1 MSTRREPVSAENN
14 EHETR
19 ELELWERMSTSQG
32 LERAE
37 VLDELSH
44 IAYKKDNYTECLH
57 LVDTSIDI
65 YFKFGGADN
74 YLKELI
80 HLYQGKTHCLEN
92 LKRFDEAA
100 DTFQELAKLHYLADD
115 LHGQVCAARA
125 AARAWYE
132 VKEWQKS
139 LDGHLEATELL
150 DPDATTF
157 SMGMDQINIG
167 MALAKLKR
175 DEDAIVAYLSA
186 RKLFKE
192 AKNPEYVNW
201 CDNYLAMAYFNLGN
215 GPEAKFHAQHYFNY
229 SKVAENLGME
239 AYARY
244 RLGAAFLICEEYV
257 EAEKHLTRALELLSL
272 EDDKDWEDIVAA
284 NKELAKALTEMGRED
299 EANERLER
307 IKTIESTITLP

>member
-1 MSTRREPVSAENN
+1 MSTENN
-14 EHETR
+14 EHSTQEQ
-19 ELELWERMSTSQG
+19 ELWDRMSTTEG
-32 LERAE
+32 AERAE

-57 LVDTSIDI
+57 LVDTSIGI
-65 YFKFGGADN
+65 YFKLGGADV

-80 HLYQGKTHCLEN
+80 HLYKGMCHCYEH
-92 LKRFDEAA
+92 LKRFEDAAESFELLSGLYYIDE
-100 DTFQELAKLHYLADD
+100 DHE
-115 LHGQVCAARA
+115 GQIWAARA

-139 LDGHLEATELL
+139 LDGHIAATKLI
-150 DPDATTF
+150 DPDATPF
-157 SMGMDQINIG
+157 SMGLDQINIG

-175 DEDAIVAYLSA
+175 DEEAVVAYLGS
-186 RKLFKE
+186 RTLFKE

-229 SKVAENLGME
+229 SKVAENLVME
-239 AYARY
+239 GYARY
-244 RLGAAFLICEEYV
+244 RLGGAFLICQEYV
-257 EAEKHLTRALELLSL
+257 EAEKHLTRALELFNL

-284 NKELAKALTEMGRED
+284 NKELAKALVALGRED

-307 IKTIESTITLP
+307 IKGIEETIGE

>member
-1 MSTRREPVSAENN
+1 MSTENN
-14 EHETR
+14 EHSTQEQ
-19 ELELWERMSTSQG
+19 ELWERMSTTEG
-32 LERAE
+32 AERAE

-57 LVDTSIDI
+57 LVDTSIGI
-65 YFKFGGADN
+65 YFKLGGADV

-80 HLYQGKTHCLEN
+80 HLYKGMCHCYEH
-92 LKRFDEAA
+92 LKRFEDAAESFELLSGLYYIDE
-100 DTFQELAKLHYLADD
+100 DHE
-115 LHGQVCAARA
+115 GQIWAARA

-139 LDGHLEATELL
+139 LDGHIAATKLIDL
-150 DPDATTF
+150 DATPF
-157 SMGMDQINIG
+157 SMGLDQINIG

-175 DEDAIVAYLSA
+175 DEEAVVAYLGS
-186 RKLFKE
+186 RTLFKE

-229 SKVAENLGME
+229 SKVAENLVME
-239 AYARY
+239 GYARY
-244 RLGAAFLICEEYV
+244 RLGGAFLICQEYV
-257 EAEKHLTRALELLSL
+257 EAEKHLRRALELFNL

-284 NKELAKALTEMGRED
+284 NKELAKALVALGRED

-307 IKTIESTITLP
+307 IKGIEETIGE

>member
-1 MSTRREPVSAENN
+1 MSTENN
-14 EHETR
+14 EHSTQEQ
-19 ELELWERMSTSQG
+19 ELWDRMSTTEG
-32 LERAE
+32 AERAE

-57 LVDTSIDI
+57 LVDTSIGI
-65 YFKFGGADN
+65 YFKLGGADV

-80 HLYQGKTHCLEN
+80 HLYKGMCHCYEH
-92 LKRFDEAA
+92 LKRFEDAAETFELLSGLYYIDE
-100 DTFQELAKLHYLADD
+100 DHE
-115 LHGQVCAARA
+115 GQIWAARA

-139 LDGHLEATELL
+139 LDGHIAATKLI
-150 DPDATTF
+150 DPDATPF
-157 SMGMDQINIG
+157 SMGLDQINIG

-175 DEDAIVAYLSA
+175 DEEAVVAYLGS
-186 RKLFKE
+186 RTLFKE

-229 SKVAENLGME
+229 SKVAENLVME
-239 AYARY
+239 GYARY
-244 RLGAAFLICEEYV
+244 RLGGAFLICQEYV
-257 EAEKHLTRALELLSL
+257 EAEKHLRRALELFNL

-284 NKELAKALTEMGRED
+284 NKELAKALVALGRED

-307 IKTIESTITLP
+307 IKGIEETIGE

>member
-1 MSTRREPVSAENN
+1 MCAENN
-14 EHETR
+14 EQKAQEQ
-19 ELELWERMSTSQG
+19 ELWERMSTTEG
-32 LERAE
+32 RERAE

-44 IAYKKDNYTECLH
+44 IAYNKDNYTECLH
-57 LVDTSIDI
+57 LVDTSISI
-65 YFKFGGADN
+65 YYKLGGADI

-80 HLYQGKTHCLEN
+80 HLYKGISHCYEH
-92 LKRFDEAA
+92 LKRFEDAAGSFEHLAGLYFIDE
-100 DTFQELAKLHYLADD
+100 DHE
-115 LHGQVCAARA
+115 GQIWAARA

-139 LDGHLEATELL
+139 LDGHIAVTKLI
-150 DPDATTF
+150 DPDATPF
-157 SMGMDQINIG
+157 SMGLDQINIG

-175 DEDAIVAYLSA
+175 DEEAIVAYLGS

-229 SKVAENLGME
+229 TKVAENLDME

-244 RLGAAFLICEEYV
+244 RLGGAFLICQEYV
-257 EAEKHLTRALELLSL
+257 EAEKHLTRSIELLNL
-272 EDDKDWEDIVAA
+272 EDEKDWEDIVEA
-284 NKELAKALTEMGRED
+284 NKELAKALVALGREE

-307 IKTIESTITLP
+307 IKGIEETIGT

>member
-1 MSTRREPVSAENN
+1 MSAENN
-14 EHETR
+14 EHNTQEQ
-19 ELELWERMSTSQG
+19 ELWDRMSTTEG
-32 LERAE
+32 AERAE

-57 LVDTSIDI
+57 LVDTSIGI
-65 YFKFGGADN
+65 YFKLGGADV

-80 HLYQGKTHCLEN
+80 HLYKGMCHCYEH
-92 LKRFDEAA
+92 LKRFEDAAESFELLSGLYYIDE
-100 DTFQELAKLHYLADD
+100 DHE
-115 LHGQVCAARA
+115 GQIWAARA

-139 LDGHLEATELL
+139 LDGHIAATKLI
-150 DPDATTF
+150 DPDATPF

-175 DEDAIVAYLSA
+175 DEEAVVAYLGS
-186 RKLFKE
+186 RTLFKE

-229 SKVAENLGME
+229 SKVAENLVME
-239 AYARY
+239 GYARY
-244 RLGAAFLICEEYV
+244 RLGGAFLICQEYV
-257 EAEKHLTRALELLSL
+257 EAEKHLRRALELFNL

-284 NKELAKALTEMGRED
+284 NKELAKALVALGRED

-307 IKTIESTITLP
+307 IKGIEETIAE

>member
-1 MSTRREPVSAENN
+1 MSTTEGA
-14 EHETR
+14 
-19 ELELWERMSTSQG
+19 
-32 LERAE
+32 ERAE

-57 LVDTSIDI
+57 LVDTSIGI
-65 YFKFGGADN
+65 YFKLGGADV

-80 HLYQGKTHCLEN
+80 HLYKGMCHCYEH
-92 LKRFDEAA
+92 LKRFEDAAESFELLSGLYYIDE
-100 DTFQELAKLHYLADD
+100 DHE
-115 LHGQVCAARA
+115 GQIWAARA

-139 LDGHLEATELL
+139 LDGHIAATKLI
-150 DPDATTF
+150 DPDATPF

-175 DEDAIVAYLSA
+175 DEEAVVAYLGS
-186 RKLFKE
+186 RTLFKE

-229 SKVAENLGME
+229 SKVAENLVME
-239 AYARY
+239 GYARY
-244 RLGAAFLICEEYV
+244 RLGGAFLICQEYV
-257 EAEKHLTRALELLSL
+257 EAEKHLRRALELFNL

-284 NKELAKALTEMGRED
+284 NKELAKALVALGRED

-307 IKTIESTITLP
+307 IKGIEETIGE

>member
-1 MSTRREPVSAENN
+1 MSTGKDPVSAENN
-14 EHETR
+14 EHNTQEQ
-19 ELELWERMSTSQG
+19 ELWDRMSTTEG
-32 LERAE
+32 RERAE

-57 LVDTSIDI
+57 LVDTSISI
-65 YFKFGGADN
+65 YYKLGGADV

-80 HLYQGKTHCLEN
+80 HLYKGMSHCYEH
-92 LKRFDEAA
+92 LKRFEDAAAAFEHLAGLYYIDE
-100 DTFQELAKLHYLADD
+100 DHE
-115 LHGQVCAARA
+115 GQIWATRA

-132 VKEWQKS
+132 LKEWQKS
-139 LDGHLEATELL
+139 LDGHTAATKLI
-150 DPDATTF
+150 DPDATPF

-167 MALAKLKR
+167 MALAKLQR
-175 DEDAIVAYLSA
+175 DEDATAAYLGA

-244 RLGAAFLICEEYV
+244 RLGGAFLICQEFV
-257 EAEKHLTRALELLSL
+257 EAEKHLTRAIELLTL

-284 NKELAKALTEMGRED
+284 NKELSKALVALGRE
-299 EANERLER
+299 EESEERLVR
-307 IKTIESTITLP
+307 IKTIEETILE

>member
-1 MSTRREPVSAENN
+1 VSTGKDPVSAENN
-14 EHETR
+14 DHKAQEQ
-19 ELELWERMSTSQG
+19 ELWDRMSTTEG
-32 LERAE
+32 KERAE

-44 IAYKKDNYTECLH
+44 IAYSKDNYTECLH
-57 LVDTSIDI
+57 LVDTSIEI
-65 YFKFGGADN
+65 YYKLGGADV

-80 HLYQGKTHCLEN
+80 HLYKGMSHCYEH
-92 LKRFDEAA
+92 LKRFEDAASAFEHLAGLYYIDE
-100 DTFQELAKLHYLADD
+100 DHE
-115 LHGQVCAARA
+115 GQIWATRA

-132 VKEWQKS
+132 IKEWQKS
-139 LDGHLEATELL
+139 LDGHIAATKLI
-150 DPDATTF
+150 DPDATSF

-167 MALAKLKR
+167 MAFSKLKR
-175 DEDAIVAYLSA
+175 DEDATAAYLGA

-229 SKVAENLGME
+229 SKVSENLGME

-244 RLGAAFLICEEYV
+244 RLGGAFLICQEYV
-257 EAEKHLTRALELLSL
+257 EAEKHLGRAIDLFTL

-284 NKELAKALTEMGRED
+284 NKDLAKALVALDRD
-299 EANERLER
+299 EEARERLER
-307 IKTIESTITLP
+307 IKTIEETIEV

>member
-1 MSTRREPVSAENN
+1 VSAENN
-14 EHETR
+14 EHNTQEQ
-19 ELELWERMSTSQG
+19 ELWDRMSTTEG
-32 LERAE
+32 RERAE

-57 LVDTSIDI
+57 LVDTSIGI
-65 YFKFGGADN
+65 YYKLGGSDV

-80 HLYQGKTHCLEN
+80 HLYKGMSHCYEH
-92 LKRFDEAA
+92 LKRFEDAAGAFEHLAGLYYIDE
-100 DTFQELAKLHYLADD
+100 DHE
-115 LHGQVCAARA
+115 GQIWATRA

-139 LDGHLEATELL
+139 LDAHITATKLI

-175 DEDAIVAYLSA
+175 DEEAVVVYLSA
-186 RKLFKE
+186 RVFFKE

-229 SKVAENLGME
+229 SKITGNLGME

-244 RLGAAFLICEEYV
+244 RIGAAHLICSEYA
-257 EAEKHLTRALELLSL
+257 EAEQQLTRALELLTL
-272 EDDKDWEDIVAA
+272 EDDKDWEEIVAA
-284 NKELAKALTEMGRED
+284 NKELAIALTKLGRAKD
-299 EANERLER
+299 ATERLER
-307 IKTIESTITLP
+307 IKTIQETIHE

>member
-1 MSTRREPVSAENN
+1 VSIEKDPVSAENN
-14 EHETR
+14 EYNTQEQ
-19 ELELWERMSTSQG
+19 ELWDRMSTTEG
-32 LERAE
+32 RERAE

-57 LVDTSIDI
+57 LVDTSIGI
-65 YFKFGGADN
+65 YYKLGGSDV

-80 HLYQGKTHCLEN
+80 HLYKGMSHCYEH
-92 LKRFDEAA
+92 LKRFEDAAGAFEHLAGLYYIDE
-100 DTFQELAKLHYLADD
+100 DHE
-115 LHGQVCAARA
+115 GQIWATRA

-139 LDGHLEATELL
+139 LDGHIVATKLI
-150 DPDATTF
+150 DPDATPF

-175 DEDAIVAYLSA
+175 DEEAVVVYLSA
-186 RKLFKE
+186 RTFFKE

-244 RLGAAFLICEEYV
+244 RLGSAFLICEEYLD
-257 EAEKHLTRALELLSL
+257 AEKHLARALELLTQ

-284 NKELAKALTEMGRED
+284 NKELARTLNALGRED

-307 IKTIESTITLP
+307 IKGIEAIIEE

>member
-1 MSTRREPVSAENN
+1 MSAENN
-14 EHETR
+14 DHKAQEQ
-19 ELELWERMSTSQG
+19 ELWDRMSTTEG
-32 LERAE
+32 KERAE

-44 IAYKKDNYTECLH
+44 IAYSKDNYTECLH
-57 LVDTSIDI
+57 LVDTSIEI
-65 YFKFGGADN
+65 YYKLGGADV

-80 HLYQGKTHCLEN
+80 HLYKGMSHCYEH
-92 LKRFDEAA
+92 LKRFEDAASAFEHLAGLYYIDE
-100 DTFQELAKLHYLADD
+100 DHE
-115 LHGQVCAARA
+115 GQIWATRA

-132 VKEWQKS
+132 IKEWQKS
-139 LDGHLEATELL
+139 LDGHIAATKLI
-150 DPDATTF
+150 DPDATSF

-167 MALAKLKR
+167 MAFSKLKR
-175 DEDAIVAYLSA
+175 DEDATAAYLGA

-229 SKVAENLGME
+229 SKVSENLGME

-244 RLGAAFLICEEYV
+244 RLGGAFLICQEYV
-257 EAEKHLTRALELLSL
+257 EAEKHLGRAIELFTL

-284 NKELAKALTEMGRED
+284 NKDLAKALVALDRD
-299 EANERLER
+299 EEARERLER
-307 IKTIESTITLP
+307 IKTIEETIEV